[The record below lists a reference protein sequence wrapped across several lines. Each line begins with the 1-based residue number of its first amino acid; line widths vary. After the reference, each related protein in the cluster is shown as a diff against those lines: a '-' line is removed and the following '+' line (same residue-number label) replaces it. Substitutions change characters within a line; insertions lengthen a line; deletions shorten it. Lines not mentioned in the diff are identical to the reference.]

1 MQVCLRAAAGLPEHL
16 HLARAHLRPTTLAPC
31 FAEGHTPL
39 TVEDVRDPRNL
50 AALLPTVGDFWGDYF
65 FVPGSRPAVGLH
77 IQTFDITSIFYFLY
91 NFGVLRQD
99 RCGAGFAP
107 WGVSRMLYNPR
118 TGWLVLLFIPRAPPA
133 GSSPAGLRSA
143 YLTWPLF
150 NLLDGPCRSEYKL
163 EVVTQLDTSRART
176 TYSVRLT
183 TWAAAVLELW
193 RRNVQQTPKSHN
205 VDTSF
210 TQQ

>member
-1 MQVCLRAAAGLPEHL
+1 MCVDVFGRLEGQRRGWLPVTAAGWGQVMQVCLRAAAGLPEHL

-133 GSSPAGLRSA
+133 GSSPAGLR
-143 YLTWPLF
+143 LP
-150 NLLDGPCRSEYKL
+150 NLAL
-163 EVVTQLDTSRART
+163 
-176 TYSVRLT
+176 
-183 TWAAAVLELW
+183 
-193 RRNVQQTPKSHN
+193 VQSP
-205 VDTSF
+205 
-210 TQQ
+210 